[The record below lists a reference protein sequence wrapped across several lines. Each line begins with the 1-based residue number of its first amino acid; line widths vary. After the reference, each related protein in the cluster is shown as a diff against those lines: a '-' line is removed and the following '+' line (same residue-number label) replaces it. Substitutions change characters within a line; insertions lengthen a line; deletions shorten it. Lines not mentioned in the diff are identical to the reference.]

1 MTESI
6 FVLIS
11 WLVTGI
17 FFISFIILFV
27 CLWIIYYRVIDIF
40 KLESEDEF

>member
-17 FFISFIILFV
+17 FFISFVILFV
-27 CLWIIYYRVIDIF
+27 FLWIIYYRVIDIF